1 MRGVDDRAAG
11 QTPHADFDAHRPAS
25 LWFASVA
32 ELTGNRKIK
41 MPVLR
46 NCAVAV
52 SLALCTIAGAQAQDY
67 PSRPVSMVVAAAA
80 GGPIDVF
87 GRVMAERMTALLGQR
102 VVIENV
108 GGGGG
113 TLGGQRVATA
123 PPDGYTALIG
133 TLATHANPQLLGPKP
148 LYDPLSAFVPVGLI
162 AEIPLILITRPDFPA
177 QTLEAFVA
185 YAKAN
190 AAKMNYGSAGVG
202 SAAHLG
208 CLMLTAAM
216 GVEITHVPYKGTA
229 PAMQDM
235 LAGRIDFLCDIA
247 TSAVTHIQA
256 EKVKALANLA
266 GTRSPVLPDLP
277 TALERGL
284 KGVEA
289 STWTAIF
296 LPKDTP
302 APVAAKLGEAMRGA
316 MDTPE
321 LRARLER
328 LGATL
333 VAPDR
338 RSAAYLDR
346 YVKAEIVKW
355 GNAARAGGALPKE

>member
-1 MRGVDDRAAG
+1 MSVLKIGAMV
-11 QTPHADFDAHRPAS
+11 AS
-25 LWFASVA
+25 LVLVA
-32 ELTGNRKIK
+32 G
-41 MPVLR
+41 
-46 NCAVAV
+46 A
-52 SLALCTIAGAQAQDY
+52 AQAQTY
-67 PSRPVSMVVAAAA
+67 PARPVSMVVAAAA

-87 GRVMAERMTALLGQR
+87 GRVMAERMSTLLGQR

-113 TLGGQRVATA
+113 TLGGQRVVKAE
-123 PPDGYTALIG
+123 PDGYTALLG

-148 LYDPLSAFVPVGLI
+148 LYNSQTDFVSVGLI
-162 AEIPLILITRPDFPA
+162 AEIPLVLISRADFPA
-177 QTLEAFVA
+177 KNLEEFVA

-208 CLMLTAAM
+208 CLMLTTAM

-235 LAGRIDFLCDIA
+235 IAGRLDFLCDIS
-247 TSAVTHIQA
+247 TSAVTHIQGG
-256 EKVKALANLA
+256 KVKALANLA
-266 GTRSPVLPDLP
+266 SVRSPVLPDLP
-277 TALERGL
+277 TATERGL

-296 LPKDTP
+296 LPKGTSS
-302 APVAAKLGEAMRGA
+302 AVAEKLGGAMRGA

-321 LRARLER
+321 LRAQLEK

-333 VAPDR
+333 VAPER
-338 RSAAYLDR
+338 RSAAYLDQ
-346 YVKAEIVKW
+346 YVKTEIVKW
-355 GNAARAGGALPKE
+355 RNAARAGGALPKE

>member
-1 MRGVDDRAAG
+1 MPRGILTFIWNRALWSGGVIEIDR
-11 QTPHADFDAHRPAS
+11 D
-25 LWFASVA
+25 
-32 ELTGNRKIK
+32 IK
-41 MPVLR
+41 MSVLR
-46 NCAVAV
+46 SCAVAV
-52 SLALCTIAGAQAQDY
+52 SLALSMIAVAQAQDY
-67 PSRPVSMVVAAAA
+67 PTRPVTLVVAAAA

-87 GRVMAERMTALLGQR
+87 GRVMAERMSVLMGQR

-113 TLGGQRVATA
+113 TLGGQRVVKAE
-123 PPDGYTALIG
+123 PDGYTALLG
-133 TLATHANPQLLGPKP
+133 TLATHANPQLLGARP
-148 LYDPLSAFVPVGLI
+148 LYGPVSDFVPVGLI
-162 AEIPLILITRPDFPA
+162 AEIPLVLITRADFPA
-177 QTLEAFVA
+177 RTLEEFVA
-185 YAKAN
+185 YSKAN
-190 AAKMNYGSAGVG
+190 ATKMNYGSAGVG

-208 CLMLTAAM
+208 CLMLTTAM
-216 GVEITHVPYKGTA
+216 GVEITHIPYKGTA

-235 LAGRIDFLCDIA
+235 LAGRIDFLCDIS
-247 TSAVTHIQA
+247 TSAVTHIQGG
-256 EKVKALANLA
+256 KVKALANLA
-266 GTRSPVLPDLP
+266 SARSPVLPDLP

-296 LPKDTP
+296 LPKGTS
-302 APVAAKLGEAMRGA
+302 AAVAEKLGEAMRGA

-321 LRARLER
+321 LRARLEK

-338 RSAAYLDR
+338 RSAAYLGD

-355 GNAARAGGALPKE
+355 GNAARAGGAMPKE